1 MDVVR
6 EGDGIELDAAFLDNR
21 RNGSSPESV
30 HWSLYCETTK
40 QELQAPTA
48 VAPEVTVNE
57 DGSVTATARI
67 DVPGGLNAIHN
78 NRNWRE
84 LRTLLVTA
92 NLGTDR
98 QFTEEY
104 QYYVKNLAGRS

>member
-1 MDVVR
+1 
-6 EGDGIELDAAFLDNR
+6 
-21 RNGSSPESV
+21 V

-40 QELQAPTA
+40 QELQASTA
-48 VAPEVTVNE
+48 VTPDVTVNE
-57 DGSVTATARI
+57 DGTVTATARI
-67 DVPGGLNAIHN
+67 DVPGALNAIHN

-104 QYYVKNLAGRS
+104 QYYVKNLAGR

>member
-1 MDVVR
+1 
-6 EGDGIELDAAFLDNR
+6 
-21 RNGSSPESV
+21 
-30 HWSLYCETTK
+30 
-40 QELQAPTA
+40 
-48 VAPEVTVNE
+48 
-57 DGSVTATARI
+57 
-67 DVPGGLNAIHN
+67 LNAIHN

-104 QYYVKNLAGRS
+104 QYYVKNLAGR